1 MRWADFEVAAPRL
14 AAVGGER
21 LLAPGVVLVGTIRR
35 DGSPRISPVE
45 PFVLDGELWLSML
58 WRSRKAADLARDS
71 RVLVHSIVTNR
82 DGEDGEYKVRG
93 RCRAEEDR
101 GVQERY
107 ADAVSAVLGWRPD
120 LGRVHLFSVDVDSVS
135 YLRYDDATGDQFTVL
150 WPQGREYVRR
160 GTGGTS
166 LGPPEAAD
174 LGLLRHRRG
183 NSERGPGRSGSWP
196 ADQ

>member
-1 MRWADFEVAAPRL
+1 MRWADFEAATPGL
-14 AAVGGER
+14 ATLARER

-58 WRSRKAADLARDS
+58 WGSHKAADLARDH
-71 RVLVHSIVTNR
+71 RVLVHSIVTSR
-82 DGEDGEYKVRG
+82 DGGDGEFKVRG
-93 RCRAEEDR
+93 RCRAAEDA

-107 ADAVSAVLGWRPD
+107 ADAVSAALGWRPD
-120 LGRVHLFSVDVDSVS
+120 PGRVHLFSVDIDSVS
-135 YLRYDDATGDQFTVL
+135 YLRYDDGTGDQFTVL

-166 LGPPEAAD
+166 LGPPEPAD
-174 LGLLRHRRG
+174 LGLLAR
-183 NSERGPGRSGSWP
+183 
-196 ADQ
+196 